1 MSAAQPG
8 TVTWR
13 TSSYS
18 ANGGSC
24 VEVGWHVS
32 SHSAN
37 GSACVEVGWEV
48 SSYSSNGAAC
58 VEVGRGEA
66 ATLVRDSKARGG
78 PELSFPARSW
88 HAFLGAL
95 TPLPGEQGR
104 LS

>member
-8 TVTWR
+8 TVAWR

-32 SHSAN
+32 SYSAN
-37 GSACVEVGWEV
+37 GGSCVEVGH
-48 SSYSSNGAAC
+48 S
-58 VEVGRGEA
+58 RA

-78 PELSFPARSW
+78 PELSFPAQSW

-95 TPLPGEQGR
+95 APLPGEQGR